1 MLASS
6 FGHYCM
12 PILHNMV
19 DLASS
24 SMHFQSLTCWSNVHV
39 YHLLSVLES
48 YLLCLSFRPICVH
61 VCMSICPSFAAALA
75 TVLGRGRGLPFQFK
89 STIACFDMLHYFG
102 FILALSHLCT
112 FACCLASCIPY
123 PSLHDRE
130 HCIVSMF
137 GTLHL
142 AFLLP

>member
-1 MLASS
+1 
-6 FGHYCM
+6 M
-12 PILHNMV
+12 PYLHNMV

-24 SMHFQSLTCWSNVHV
+24 TMHFQSLTCWSNVHV

-48 YLLCLSFRPICVH
+48 YLLCLSFRPIGVH
-61 VCMSICPSFAAALA
+61 ICMSICPSFASSLA
-75 TVLGRGRGLPFQFK
+75 TVYGKAEVCPLRFK

-102 FILALSHLCT
+102 CMLALSHFCT

-123 PSLHDRE
+123 PSLHDRL
-130 HCIVSMF
+130 HCIVSRMF

-142 AFLLP
+142 ACLLP